1 MDEDYFT
8 PGAIALPPGMA
19 ERDARRW
26 TCAR

>member
-19 ERDARRW
+19 GPDAPR
-26 TCAR
+26 